1 MMRRKG
7 IFSPAATLFLCFL
20 AMAAT
25 APGSALA
32 ANVYVPATQPTI
44 QAGINSASNGDTVYV
59 ADGTWKGAD
68 NKNLDFNGKAITV
81 RSENGPE
88 NCIIDCEQN
97 GRGFLFENGE
107 GANSVVGGF
116 SIINGTATYGGGMRI
131 DQCSPTIKNCI
142 FLNNRGYD
150 GVAAGY
156 GGGIYCYDWVFNGGP
171 CKPTIINCIFSGN
184 SADYGGGIYNYSDGV
199 GSTTEPTLIH
209 CTFSGNHSDLEGGGM
224 YNWQSDPTVKN
235 SIFWGNTAG
244 TLYPQIRDFSSNSFI
259 TYTDVQ
265 GGFSGTGN
273 IDEDPLF
280 VGGGDFH
287 ITSGSPCV
295 DKGTDAGVYDDMDG
309 DVRPY
314 LTGYDMGA
322 DEYFEPCWDGDFD
335 GYTDEACGGDDCN
348 DANPLIYPTNT
359 NNYCNCLE
367 PHPEGTDEI
376 PGDGID
382 NDCDGSTDES
392 CFIATAAF
400 GTELDGRIQVL
411 RTFRDTY
418 LAESRPGKAFVS
430 AYYKYSPPVAALIEQ
445 QGWLRA
451 CVRIL
456 LLPVIGFVSLLL

>member
-1 MMRRKG
+1 MRKQA
-7 IFSPAATLFLCFL
+7 SPTLAFALFLGCLFVL
-20 AMAAT
+20 T
-25 APGSALA
+25 TGLVTVQA
-32 ANVYVPATQPTI
+32 ANVYVPGTQPTI

-59 ADGTWKGAD
+59 ADGTWKGSG
-68 NKNLDFNGKAITV
+68 NKNLNFNGKAITV

-88 NCIIDCEQN
+88 NCIIDCEQS
-97 GRGFLFENGE
+97 GRGFKFENDE
-107 GANSVVGGF
+107 GASSVLDGF
-116 SIINGTATYGGGMRI
+116 TIINGSTAYGGAI
-131 DQCSPTIKNCI
+131 YVDQCSPTIQNCI

-150 GVAAGY
+150 GIAAGY

-209 CTFSGNHSDLEGGGM
+209 CTFSGNHSDIEGGGM

-235 SIFWGNTAG
+235 CIFWGNTAG

-259 TYTDVQ
+259 TYSDVQ

-273 IDEDPLF
+273 IDQDPLF

-287 ITSGSPCV
+287 LTSGSPCV
-295 DKGTDAGVYDDMDG
+295 DKGTDAAVYEDIDG

-348 DANPLIYPTNT
+348 DANPFIFPTNP
-359 NNYCNCLE
+359 NSYCNCLE
-367 PHPEGTDEI
+367 PHPQGTDEI

-382 NDCDGSTDES
+382 NDCDGAADEP

-400 GTELDGRIQVL
+400 GSELDSRIDVL
-411 RTFRDTY
+411 RTFRDIH
-418 LAESRPGKAFVS
+418 LQDSPGGKAFVK
-430 AYYKYSPPVAALIEQ
+430 AYYELSPPIADFIAEK
-445 QGWLRA
+445 GWLRTL
-451 CVRIL
+451 VRIL
-456 LLPVIGFVSLLL
+456 LLPVIGLASLFV